1 MNLCIETS
9 AANDAELVALCRRGD
24 REAFAII
31 IKRYQSLICAITYN
45 ACGNAGR
52 SEELAQDTF
61 VTAWRGLGG
70 LQEPAKLKSWLCGI
84 ARNLVQNFRRRDRH
98 TPTALAEPLSPEL
111 ASDRADPQEEAVTSE
126 EEQLVWQSLA
136 AIPPDYR
143 EPMILYYREG
153 QSAQAVAAALDL
165 TEDAVW
171 QRLSRGRAMLREGVA
186 KKIETTL
193 GRSRPGAQFPVA
205 VLAALPMA
213 GQGKLATLGAAA
225 AKGGAVKT
233 LVAAGGWLGW
243 LGVFG
248 LGIQAQI
255 ENTKSPRE
263 RSFLIGRLWVRLA
276 LGAVA
281 GMVFA
286 ALAIPR
292 ALPAWLAYP
301 MVHDAVMAVAVLGL
315 AIYSVGNLRRHYDR
329 RRQIQIED
337 GTWDESEWATQ
348 RTPRAL
354 LPAPGPGA
362 RAGRLNLLIKVL
374 GAAVLVLFAIQ
385 SALEG
390 SWTRAA
396 IIGGLAIAS
405 SLRGLWY
412 LRWGPRFDARPG
424 TQSLGVGL
432 CGIYTLI
439 FFNLR
444 HLADWTGPSAGWP
457 AIVGFNL
464 VVILA
469 YAVFIGVLAQ
479 PRRKAGGPTPG
490 GVTGI

>member
-9 AANDAELVALCRRGD
+9 AANDAELVALCRSGD
-24 REAFAII
+24 REAFALI

-98 TPTALAEPLSPEL
+98 TPTALAEPLSPEH
-111 ASDRADPQEEAVTSE
+111 ASDRADPQEQAVTSE

-171 QRLSRGRAMLREGVA
+171 QRLSRGRTMLRDGVA

-193 GRSRPGAQFPVA
+193 NRSRPGAQFPAA
-205 VLAALPMA
+205 VLAALPVA
-213 GQGKLATLGAAA
+213 GPGKLATLGAAA

-233 LVAAGGWLGW
+233 LAAAGTWLGW

-263 RSFLIGRLWVRLA
+263 RSFVLRRLWGRLA
-276 LGAVA
+276 LGAVM
-281 GMVFA
+281 GMVLATFA
-286 ALAIPR
+286 ITT
-292 ALPAWLAYP
+292 ALPPWLAYP
-301 MVHDAVMAVAVLGL
+301 MIQDAVMAVAFLGL

-348 RTPRAL
+348 RTPRDL

-362 RAGRLNLLIKVL
+362 RAGRLNLLIKFL
-374 GAAVLVLFAIQ
+374 GAVVLVLFAIQ
-385 SALEG
+385 SAREG

-396 IIGGLAIAS
+396 IIGGLAVAA

-412 LRWGPRFDARPG
+412 LRWGPRFDARPV
-424 TQSLGVGL
+424 TEALGVGL
-432 CGIYTLI
+432 CGTYTLI
-439 FFNLR
+439 FYNLR
-444 HLADWTGPSAGWP
+444 HLAVWSGRSAGWP
-457 AIVGFNL
+457 AVAIFNL
-464 VVILA
+464 AVVLA
-469 YAVFIGVLAQ
+469 YAVFIAVL
-479 PRRKAGGPTPG
+479 RRQARNAGGPTPDG
-490 GVTGI
+490 ATGA